1 FDRKKATRQVLS
13 QRQVDGLSVVGACQ
27 FLSMSRQAYYELNR
41 APNQRRLQGEQV
53 ARYVQRV
60 RLRQPR
66 IGTRKLHY
74 LLGSQSNDG
83 LKVGRD
89 RLFEIL
95 AEHRLL
101 VLPKRA
107 YHKTTHSFHRFYHH
121 PHLLKPGPEQITP
134 AAPEH
139 VWGADIT
146 YQPGRS
152 GPLYLS
158 VVTDAYSRKIVG
170 HRVHESLH
178 AESVAMAFRYA
189 LRQRRSNQVLIHH
202 SDRGIQYC
210 SALYQALHMHHN
222 VQCSMTDGY
231 DCYQNALAERVKGTL
246 KNELMLR
253 SPDDLK
259 QARAMVRE
267 AIEVYN
273 TERPHL
279 SLKYKTHDAVHRAF

>member
-1 FDRKKATRQVLS
+1 MAH
-13 QRQVDGLSVVGACQ
+13 
-27 FLSMSRQAYYELNR
+27 
-41 APNQRRLQGEQV
+41 
-53 ARYVQRV
+53 YVRRV

-74 LLGSQSNDG
+74 LLSQQSNDS

-107 YHKTTHSFHRFYHH
+107 YHKTTHSFHRFYRH
-121 PHLLKPGPEQITP
+121 PNRLKPGPEQITP

-139 VWGADIT
+139 VWVADIT
-146 YQPGRS
+146 YLPARN

-158 VVTDAYSRKIVG
+158 LVTDAYSRKIVG
-170 HRVHESLH
+170 HHVHESLH
-178 AESVAMAFRYA
+178 AESVAVAFKHA
-189 LRQRRSNQVLIHH
+189 LRERRSDRMLVHH

-210 SALYQALHMHHN
+210 SAVYQALHKHHN

-231 DCYQNALAERVKGTL
+231 DCYQNALAERVNGIL
-246 KNELMLR
+246 KNELLPQI
-253 SPDDLK
+253 PDDLI
-259 QARAMVRE
+259 QARSMVSE
-267 AIEVYN
+267 AVDIYN

-279 SLKYKTHDAVHRAF
+279 SLKYKTPDAVHRAF